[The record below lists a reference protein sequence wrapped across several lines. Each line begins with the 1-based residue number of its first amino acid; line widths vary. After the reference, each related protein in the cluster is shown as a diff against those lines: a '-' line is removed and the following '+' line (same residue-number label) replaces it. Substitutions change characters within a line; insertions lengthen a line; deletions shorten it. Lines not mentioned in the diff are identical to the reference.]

1 MDRISTLTQSS
12 KTYSMYVHDSSSGQE
27 SNHSSLSDPRMK
39 TKCLFYLTEA
49 KLSYCLT
56 VTQSRDKNMTLFI
69 QASHESV
76 LSPALN
82 IAPRR
87 RDKESPVD
95 HCIDSE
101 MGDRCFQPRLCF
113 PHPVSAGKSLGRKR
127 REKQEGNK

>member
-101 MGDRCFQPRLCF
+101 MGDRCLLSAPSQCWKIPRTEEKRKTG
-113 PHPVSAGKSLGRKR
+113 GKQVNCR
-127 REKQEGNK
+127 